1 MDSVFSP
8 ELLRSVALIAGVVG
22 VAGDEG
28 GVDEGEDGDVED
40 GDGGIRDSPGTCPR
54 SSGVATKKVKN
65 VSMVFQFITGL

>member
-8 ELLRSVALIAGVVG
+8 DASNDEASKAGLVDGTINCAGV
-22 VAGDEG
+22 D
-28 GVDEGEDGDVED
+28 VDE
-40 GDGGIRDSPGTCPR
+40 DGGIRDSPGTCPR